1 MDQID
6 KQILNVA
13 LTQYQEKLTK
23 ELHGYSKIDTKL
35 YGEETKG
42 IILRCINLKKKVWED
57 EKC

>member
-1 MDQID
+1 MDLID

-35 YGEETKG
+35 YSEETKRL
-42 IILRCINLKKKVWED
+42 ILRCDNLKNQLGE
-57 EKC
+57 